1 MDYSPALILGF
12 LLLLLLFTTFP
23 SRSSSVSLSPSQ
35 PASTSFLPP
44 HISPLCSLVSYGIS
58 RTGWRTFPHL
68 SFSGGGPWK
77 ETGQKRRVKKVSYL
91 QQNSVLCDVEEWKAA
106 WECLQM
112 LQDRKRTCWR
122 KPKSWIRPLSGIS
135 WRRRWRQR
143 RILQERCFS
152 LLFTPSRIA
161 AIHGFAVMLIGA
173 WKERKQAFD
182 ALEKELSVKTLHF
195 TVWGLCRPYSVLLS
209 LDFLE

>member
-1 MDYSPALILGF
+1 MTHVPALEL
-12 LLLLLLFTTFP
+12 
-23 SRSSSVSLSPSQ
+23 Q
-35 PASTSFLPP
+35 
-44 HISPLCSLVSYGIS
+44 
-58 RTGWRTFPHL
+58 W
-68 SFSGGGPWK
+68 GGPWK

-173 WKERKQAFD
+173 WKERKKASIWRIRKGIECQD
-182 ALEKELSVKTLHF
+182 SSLYG
-195 TVWGLCRPYSVLLS
+195 WGLCRPYSVLLS

>member
-44 HISPLCSLVSYGIS
+44 PHFAPLLPRFLRDFTHGMTHVPALELQ
-58 RTGWRTFPHL
+58 W
-68 SFSGGGPWK
+68 GGPWK